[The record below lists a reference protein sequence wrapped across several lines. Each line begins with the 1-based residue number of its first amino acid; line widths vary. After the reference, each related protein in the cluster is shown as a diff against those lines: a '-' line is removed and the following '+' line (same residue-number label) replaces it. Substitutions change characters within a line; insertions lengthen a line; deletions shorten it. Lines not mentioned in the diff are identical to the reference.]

1 MDTDA
6 ADNDSVTNA
15 LGELVKE
22 QIEHNESGAGDSG
35 HAKNDAMD
43 VKQTEDTHT
52 QTQNQETVSTICSA
66 ANALSLPIIKGHQ
79 SRIGV
84 SS

>member
-52 QTQNQETVSTICSA
+52 DTKSGNCKYY
-66 ANALSLPIIKGHQ
+66 L
-79 SRIGV
+79 
-84 SS
+84 